1 MAPNEN
7 YRPQRKEIRPRYM
20 PDTSA
25 QIADSV
31 RTTGYTDRLAS
42 AFRAAIARVKG
53 RR

>member
-1 MAPNEN
+1 MAPN
-7 YRPQRKEIRPRYM
+7 YLRPRKNGEPRYM

-31 RTTGYTDRLAS
+31 RTTGYKDRLAS